1 MAEMFNQQI
10 YDLLLEIS
18 CGVDELDASIDE
30 LLLDMKAFNQEQLS
44 LARRPFAEQA
54 CPK

>member
-1 MAEMFNQQI
+1 MAEISNQQI
-10 YDLLLEIS
+10 YDLLLEVS
-18 CGVDELDASIDE
+18 RDVAELDASIDE

-44 LARRPFAEQA
+44 ASRQPLTEQA